1 MQFNRYTF
9 FSNRTGDDSNIDIGT
24 VDKPKNFTSIIKS
37 CGFVRA
43 DGSEIDPSTPVTDFK
58 WKYDKDENA
67 SCWGREAY
75 VGSGAYYQF
84 AFYPRGIKYSS
95 INHLFYQTWDYAPSS
110 YSPYHQSFFFIP
122 LKNNGFIIEAYPLML
137 WYGYYNSNPKLM
149 SVTDHNDVPLHGIY
163 EVNNRSVMSTGL
175 GFYNNV
181 TNNYW
186 YIISNALHG
195 YWAYYDGYKK
205 EDYPGESA
213 RSAVIYNQGV
223 TMSVLNDYRDIYRNK
238 TDYKQNIC
246 TLIKAP
252 CGDGFLSN
260 LYIVSTSPAPERR
273 YYYPGMSGYYA
284 GYHNWIGTDNRFF
297 SFNGRNF
304 YGFMNNLAVE
314 LPSD

>member
-9 FSNRTGDDSNIDIGT
+9 FSNRTNNDSNIDIGE
-24 VDKPKNFTSIIKS
+24 VDKSKNFTSVIKS
-37 CGFVRA
+37 CGFVQA
-43 DGSEIDPSTPVTDFK
+43 DGSEIDPSTPVTNFK

-67 SCWGREAY
+67 ACWGRQTY
-75 VGSGAYYQF
+75 PSGGYYYQF
-84 AFYPRGIKYSS
+84 AFYSRGLNYSS
-95 INHLFYQTWDYAPSS
+95 INHLFYNYD
-110 YSPYHQSFFFIP
+110 YSPGAYSPWCQSFFFIP

-149 SVTDHNDVPLHGIY
+149 SVTDHNNVPLHAIY
-163 EVNNRSVMSTGL
+163 EATQRSFMSTGL

-186 YIISNALHG
+186 YIISNAVHG
-195 YWAYYDGYKK
+195 YWAYRGGEEND
-205 EDYPGESA
+205 PGESA
-213 RSAVIYNQGV
+213 RSATLYNQG
-223 TMSVLNDYRDIYRNK
+223 TSMSVLNDYRDIYRNK

-273 YYYPGMSGYYA
+273 YYYSAGYDS